1 MKKHKKEFKK
11 MIKKV
16 KKYLPIIWK
25 TLIEILSIIGL
36 FEPWE

>member
-1 MKKHKKEFKK
+1 MGQQKKEFKK